1 MSSLTNLALLVSD
14 GHEAATNT
22 TMNNVLLA
30 AMVGLLVSIL
40 MTLLRALKGPTSYDR
55 ILSVNAMGTAIVL
68 AVSLLGFL
76 KGRPDFLDLAVVYA
90 LVNFVA
96 TIAILRFVEHRSLG

>member
-1 MSSLTNLALLVSD
+1 MSFTNTLGLLSEAASD
-14 GHEAATNT
+14 GAGASMHA
-22 TMNNVLLA
+22 VLFA
-30 AMVGLLVSIL
+30 GMIGLIVSIFL
-40 MTLLRALKGPTSYDR
+40 TLVRALKGPTSYDR
-55 ILSVNAMGTAIVL
+55 ILSVNAMGTTIVV
-68 AVSLLGFL
+68 AVSMLGFL

>member
-1 MSSLTNLALLVSD
+1 MTYLALLVSD
-14 GHEAATNT
+14 GQEAASHGAID
-22 TMNNVLLA
+22 NVLLA

-40 MTLLRALKGPTSYDR
+40 MTLVRALKGPTSYDR
-55 ILSVNAMGTAIVL
+55 ILSVNAMGTAIVV

>member
-1 MSSLTNLALLVSD
+1 MTSLPSLGLLLSD
-14 GHEAATNT
+14 GADTAGSGG
-22 TMNNVLLA
+22 MDKILLA
-30 AMVGLLVSIL
+30 AMVGLLVSIF
-40 MTLLRALKGPTSYDR
+40 MTLVRALKGPTSYDR
-55 ILSVNAMGTAIVL
+55 ILSVNAMGTAIVV

-96 TIAILRFVEHRSLG
+96 TIAILRFVELRSLG

>member
-1 MSSLTNLALLVSD
+1 MNTLPVLAMLSETAAAGTSHSMQTVLLV
-14 GHEAATNT
+14 
-22 TMNNVLLA
+22 
-30 AMVGLLVSIL
+30 AMAGLLVSVS
-40 MTLLRALKGPTSYDR
+40 MTLLRALKGPTTYDR
-55 ILSVNAMGTAIVL
+55 ILSVNAMGTTIVV